1 MGYKEKKRWAFL
13 GLPFTFTTYSVTD
26 EMITVQSGLL
36 KRIENDCY
44 MYKIVDVRL
53 ETSLLERIFGL
64 GTVKC
69 YGGDTTHPVLELK
82 HIRHAKEIKNFIL
95 AASEEQRMKRKTLKT
110 QDIGSPDDLSEMDG
124 LGDH

>member
-1 MGYKEKKRWAFL
+1 MCFPAG
-13 GLPFTFTTYSVTD
+13 TD
-26 EMITVQSGLL
+26 LRAWHGEVLW
-36 KRIENDCY
+36 
-44 MYKIVDVRL
+44 
-53 ETSLLERIFGL
+53 
-64 GTVKC
+64 
-69 YGGDTTHPVLELK
+69 GDTTHPVLELK